1 MSYDNELKISLW
13 KSDGTNPKAPVLKGK
28 TTINGTE
35 YEVALWKNDSD
46 NPKAPTLN
54 GKLQLPQDRPQGGQ
68 PAFKSK
74 ADWDTWNITPFD
86 DLKGDIPF

>member
-13 KSDGTNPKAPVLKGK
+13 KSDGTNAKAPILKGK

-35 YEVALWKNDSD
+35 YEVALWKNKSD

-54 GKLQLPQDRPQGGQ
+54 GTLQLPQDRKQGGQ
-68 PAFKSK
+68 PAFR
-74 ADWDTWNITPFD
+74 ATQPQQD
-86 DLKGDIPF
+86 DFEDDIPF

>member
-13 KSDGTNPKAPVLKGK
+13 KSDGTNAKAPILKGK

-35 YEVALWKNDSD
+35 YEVALWKNKSD

-54 GKLQLPQDRPQGGQ
+54 GTLQLPQDRKQGGQ
-68 PAFKSK
+68 PAFK
-74 ADWDTWNITPFD
+74 AEPQQEDWKD
-86 DLKGDIPF
+86 DIPF